1 VRTFEDQLKRLG
13 FALPTAQ
20 WDELETERDR
30 LRLLL
35 EVSES
40 ISSHR
45 DIAVLLQDL
54 AQRLPRMVP
63 FDVINIVLHDPVRN
77 SMRLHA
83 LVAPEF
89 NKTRPG
95 LEFSMDETTSKFVWE
110 NQQPVVVDDVEA
122 EKGFPKL
129 MAVLRENG
137 VRSYCTV
144 PLTTPLRRLGDMSF
158 ASTQKRTFN
167 EEEISFLQQVA
178 RQVAIAVDNVLN
190 EESARQAHQQL
201 ERERDRVR
209 LLLEVNNAVVSHLNL
224 DDLFPAVSACLRR
237 VVQHDGSALVLLDEA
252 TRRFRVQVLHF
263 AKNRSFIDEGPIESD
278 CCVKAPSGTAIT
290 TRKPAVFSREDL
302 EKLSSES
309 PIARQLVADGVKTF
323 CSVPLLSHD
332 RALGA
337 LNVGRGRADKFS
349 PEDIELLSEIAKQI
363 AIAVE
368 NAQAY
373 RELTDLKDKLAKEKL
388 YLEEE
393 VRTEHNFG
401 EIVGQSAALRKVL
414 KEVETVASTSS
425 TVLIHGE
432 TGTGKELIARALH
445 NLSPRRDRTFVK
457 LNCAAIPT
465 GLLESEL
472 FGHEKGAFTGAITQR
487 VGRFEL
493 ANGGTLF
500 LDEVGDIPLDL
511 QPKLLRAL
519 QEQEFER
526 LGSTRTVRVDV
537 RLVAATNR
545 DLAKMVADGEFRSD
559 LFYRLNVFPVLL
571 PPLRERT
578 EDIPLLVRHFTQQ
591 FAKRMSRR
599 IESIPADVMGALVRY
614 PWPGNVR
621 EMQNVIERA
630 VILSQNGR
638 LRVDPQSLGSPP
650 GFQELNGQLDA
661 REREA
666 IEAALRASQGRVSG
680 PKGAARRLGLPH
692 STLEFR
698 IKKLG
703 IDKFQFRR
711 KEAI

>member
-1 VRTFEDQLKRLG
+1 
-13 FALPTAQ
+13 
-20 WDELETERDR
+20 
-30 LRLLL
+30 
-35 EVSES
+35 
-40 ISSHR
+40 
-45 DIAVLLQDL
+45 
-54 AQRLPRMVP
+54 
-63 FDVINIVLHDPVRN
+63 
-77 SMRLHA
+77 
-83 LVAPEF
+83 VA
-89 NKTRPG
+89 N
-95 LEFSMDETTSKFVWE
+95 
-110 NQQPVVVDDVEA
+110 
-122 EKGFPKL
+122 
-129 MAVLRENG
+129 
-137 VRSYCTV
+137 
-144 PLTTPLRRLGDMSF
+144 
-158 ASTQKRTFN
+158 
-167 EEEISFLQQVA
+167 QVA
-178 RQVAIAVDNVLN
+178 VAVDNALN
-190 EESARQAHQQL
+190 YETALASQQQVR
-201 ERERDRVR
+201 RERDRVR
-209 LLLEVNNAVVSHLNL
+209 LLLEVNNAVVSHLDL
-224 DDLFPAVSACLRR
+224 EDLFPAVSACLRR
-237 VVQHDGSALVLLDEA
+237 VVQHDGSALVLFDQA
-252 TRRFRVQVLHF
+252 ARRFRVQVLHF
-263 AKNRSFIDEGPIESD
+263 ENNQSVIEEGQIESD
-278 CCVKAPSGTAIT
+278 CCAKSPSGIAMD
-290 TRKPAVFSREDL
+290 TRKPAVFTQADLKKMCREWPTAQRLLD
-302 EKLSSES
+302 
-309 PIARQLVADGVKTF
+309 RGVKTF

-337 LNVGRGRADKFS
+337 LNVGRDREDAFS
-349 PEDIELLSEIAKQI
+349 PEDIELLSEVAKQV

-373 RELTDLKDKLAKEKL
+373 RELAELKDKLAKEKL

-401 EIVGQSAALRKVL
+401 EIVGKCPALRKVL
-414 KEVETVASTSS
+414 KEVETVAPTSS

-445 NLSPRRDRTFVK
+445 DLSPRRGRTFVK

-487 VGRFEL
+487 IGRLEL

-500 LDEVGDIPLDL
+500 LDEVGDIPLEL

-545 DLAKMVADGEFRSD
+545 DLSQMVVDGQFRTD

-571 PPLRERT
+571 PPLRERI

-591 FAKRMSRR
+591 FAQRMSRR
-599 IESIPADVMGALVRY
+599 IETIPAEVMNALVRY
-614 PWPGNVR
+614 SWPGNVR

-638 LRVDPQSLGSPP
+638 LRVDPQSLGSAEAP
-650 GFQELNGQLDA
+650 QKLNGQLDA

-666 IEAALRASQGRVSG
+666 IEAALRASRGRVSG
-680 PKGAARRLGLPH
+680 PNGAAKRLGLPH

-711 KEAI
+711 KEVA

>member
-1 VRTFEDQLKRLG
+1 
-13 FALPTAQ
+13 
-20 WDELETERDR
+20 
-30 LRLLL
+30 
-35 EVSES
+35 
-40 ISSHR
+40 
-45 DIAVLLQDL
+45 
-54 AQRLPRMVP
+54 
-63 FDVINIVLHDPVRN
+63 
-77 SMRLHA
+77 
-83 LVAPEF
+83 
-89 NKTRPG
+89 
-95 LEFSMDETTSKFVWE
+95 
-110 NQQPVVVDDVEA
+110 
-122 EKGFPKL
+122 
-129 MAVLRENG
+129 
-137 VRSYCTV
+137 
-144 PLTTPLRRLGDMSF
+144 
-158 ASTQKRTFN
+158 
-167 EEEISFLQQVA
+167 
-178 RQVAIAVDNVLN
+178 VAIA
-190 EESARQAHQQL
+190 
-201 ERERDRVR
+201 
-209 LLLEVNNAVVSHLNL
+209 
-224 DDLFPAVSACLRR
+224 
-237 VVQHDGSALVLLDEA
+237 
-252 TRRFRVQVLHF
+252 
-263 AKNRSFIDEGPIESD
+263 
-278 CCVKAPSGTAIT
+278 
-290 TRKPAVFSREDL
+290 TRKPAVFGEQDL
-302 EKLSSES
+302 KQLCPES
-309 PIARQLVADGVKTF
+309 PVAQKLVAEGVKAF
-323 CSVPLLSHD
+323 CSIPLLSHD

-337 LNVGRGRADKFS
+337 LNVGRHAEAAFS

-373 RELTDLKDKLAKEKL
+373 RELAELKDKLAKEKL

-393 VRTEHNFG
+393 FRTEHNFG
-401 EIVGQSAALRKVL
+401 AIIGKCAALRKVL
-414 KEVETVASTSS
+414 KEVETVAPTSS

-445 NLSPRRDRTFVK
+445 DLSPRRDRTFVK
-457 LNCAAIPT
+457 RNCAAIPT

-500 LDEVGDIPLDL
+500 LDEVGDIPLEL

-545 DLAKMVADGEFRSD
+545 DLAQMVANGQFRGD

-591 FAKRMSRR
+591 FAQRMSRR
-599 IESIPADVMGALVRY
+599 IETIPAQVMDALVRY

-630 VILSQNGR
+630 VILSANGR
-638 LRVDPQSLGSPP
+638 LRVDPQSVAHAPAA
-650 GFQELNGQLDA
+650 QELHEQLET
-661 REREA
+661 RERGA
-666 IEAALRASQGRVSG
+666 IEVALRASQGRVSG
-680 PKGAARRLGLPH
+680 PHGAARLLGLPH

-711 KEAI
+711 KKAA